1 MIIRFERSVV
11 VAAPLERV
19 FAELSEPAR
28 FLGLQ
33 PLLTEIR
40 EVEAGPGMRAFEAI
54 ERVPILGPIAIRNRL
69 HVEVTPLATAQRVKT
84 AARAPLGIRVEAEF
98 ALARDGSATRVRES
112 VAVTCPRW
120 LHGFVRNTAIAAQEA
135 LLANL
140 ARRLEA
146 SAPADS
152 ATTALG

>member
-1 MIIRFERSVV
+1 
-11 VAAPLERV
+11 
-19 FAELSEPAR
+19 
-28 FLGLQ
+28 
-33 PLLTEIR
+33 
-40 EVEAGPGMRAFEAI
+40 MRAFEAI

-69 HVEVTPLATAQRVKT
+69 HVEVTPLAVEQRVKT
-84 AARAPLGIRVEAEF
+84 TARAPLGIRVEAEF
-98 ALARDGSATRVRES
+98 ALTVDGAATVVRES

-120 LHGFVRNTAIAAQEA
+120 LQGFVRNTAIAAHEA

-146 SAPADS
+146 GAPAGS